1 MLFRPT
7 GPRGGLS
14 DDRLQPGDILASGRT
29 INASLTTAGSGTVL
43 GAQIASG
50 IIARTGPGGA
60 FTDTFDTA
68 WNIISALAGN
78 FPVLDA
84 VQGLS
89 FEFTYQ
95 NQVAFAMTAAAA
107 ASSGVVLGSNVNV
120 AASLVRDY
128 LVTILNASPPVNV
141 YGNTTN
147 GSAVVTLVTP
157 ILIGDYDLSNNK
169 GYGQITIG
177 QSVYGTG
184 IPAGATV
191 LGLQQGALAG
201 AGSSAITGF
210 TLSAN
215 ATATSAAGGVL
226 LNLKHMVMVE

>member
-1 MLFRPT
+1 
-7 GPRGGLS
+7 
-14 DDRLQPGDILASGRT
+14 
-29 INASLTTAGSGTVL
+29 
-43 GAQIASG
+43 
-50 IIARTGPGGA
+50 
-60 FTDTFDTA
+60 
-68 WNIISALAGN
+68 
-78 FPVLDA
+78 
-84 VQGLS
+84 
-89 FEFTYQ
+89 
-95 NQVAFAMTAAAA
+95 MTAAAA

-226 LNLKHMVMVE
+226 LNLTPTVNITGLRSATA